1 MKKLLAIA
9 MCLALMVTSFVTASA
24 DVDAT
29 ITIATVE
36 GPIAAGEEVA
46 LSVNITE
53 WANAYATIEFT
64 LEYDEALLELDA
76 VEASED
82 DFGGAMA
89 AYNDGKFALVCNP
102 TSDRQ
107 AKKLLGGEVCVIYFY
122 AATDINESTVVEF
135 AEISVKG
142 YAQGKTDNWTETQY
156 IDLEE
161 VNGGVHVDIDEHE
174 CTPAGDIQHDETDH
188 WYNCASVGCGNLV
201 NKAPHEGGEATCTA
215 KANCSV
221 CGAEYGAIDATNH
234 AGETEVRDA
243 VTADC
248 GNDGYTGDTYC
259 EDCGVKIANGT
270 AIHATGAQTGGT
282 ATCIQMAECAVCGM
296 QYGEADANNH
306 SDYETEVRGATDSYT
321 GDTYCLACD
330 KMIAQGQAIDPTTGS
345 AIVSN
350 ATAKSGDEFTV
361 TVSMGANTKL
371 AAYGA
376 TLVFDESKLELV
388 TMTPGT
394 FCAAVNPATKKAT
407 GFGFADVT
415 SGTFFTATFK
425 AINDFYGE
433 TQVTVE
439 FDANATSNAAQNKIT
454 MITTPGVITIE
465 CAHKG
470 GEATCKD
477 KAVCEICGESY
488 GDLNAENHKGETEV
502 RDAVPASCYENGYT
516 GDTYCKDCDAK
527 IADGRVIPATEQHI
541 PEADLDYDETDHWYN
556 CETIGC
562 GNQISKAPHE
572 GGEATCNAKAECT
585 VCGAEY
591 GEFAADNHKGETE
604 VRDAKTNDC
613 RNDGYTGDTYCKDC
627 GVMIEE
633 GEVIPATGAH
643 TGGEAT
649 CNAKAEC
656 DVCGQEYGDV
666 DADNHVGETEVRDAK
681 EANCME
687 EGYTGDTYCL
697 DCDGLL
703 EEGEV
708 IPVNAQN
715 HKGPANDEYG
725 YDAENHWFTCECG
738 AEVDKEAHKG
748 GEATCQDKAKCDVC
762 GQKYG
767 EIDPEGHFGGEATCI
782 EKALCDGC
790 GAEYGELNLNNHK
803 NTEKRGN
810 DTYCKDCDKL
820 VEKGEIEK
828 EEETTKPTTPPTGDA
843 SNVAVAGALCL
854 AAVAAAFV
862 LNKKRG

>member
-82 DFGGAMA
+82 DFGGAMV
-89 AYNDGKFALVCNP
+89 AYNDGKFALICNP
-102 TSDRQ
+102 TTDRQ
-107 AKKLLGGEVCVIYFY
+107 ANKLLGGEVCVIYFY

-142 YAQGKTDNWTETQY
+142 YAQGKTDNWTATQ
-156 IDLEE
+156 DLDVEI
-161 VNGGVHVDIDEHE
+161 VNGGIHVEGGVDHD
-174 CTPAGDIQHDETDH
+174 CTPAGEIKYDETNH
-188 WYNCASVGCGNLV
+188 WYECAIGCGNLV
-201 NKAPHEGGEATCTA
+201 NVAPHEGGEATCSA
-215 KANCSV
+215 KAICDV
-221 CGAEYGAIDATNH
+221 CGVEYGEVDANNH
-234 AGETEVRDA
+234 KDTEIVDA
-243 VTADC
+243 SEADC
-248 GNDGYTGDTYC
+248 GNDGYTGDTFCNDC
-259 EDCGVKIANGT
+259 EKVIANGT
-270 AIHATGAQTGGT
+270 DIPATGAHTGGT
-282 ATCIQMAECAVCGM
+282 ATCIQMAECDVCGM
-296 QYGEADANNH
+296 QYGEVDANNH

-330 KMIAQGQAIDPTTGS
+330 KMIAQGEAIDPTTGS

-350 ATAKSGDEFTV
+350 ATAKSGEEFTI
-361 TVSMGANTKL
+361 TVSLGENTRL

-376 TLVFDESKLELV
+376 TLVYDNTKLELV
-388 TMTPGT
+388 SMAKGD
-394 FCAAVNPATKKAT
+394 FCDVVNKDIAFAT
-407 GFGFADVT
+407 GNETNNVT
-415 SGTFFTATFK
+415 SGTLFTATFK
-425 AINDFYGE
+425 AIDDFYGVTE
-433 TQVTVE
+433 VTVE
-439 FDANATSNAAQNKIT
+439 FDPDSTCNEDAIDIEMT
-454 MITTPGVITIE
+454 TTPGVITIE

-488 GDLNAENHKGETEV
+488 GDLNAENHVGETEV
-502 RDAVPASCYENGYT
+502 RDAVPASCYEEGYT
-516 GDTYCKDCDAK
+516 GDTYCLDCDAK

-591 GEFAADNHKGETE
+591 GEFAADNHVGETE

-613 RNDGYTGDTYCKDC
+613 GNDGYTGDTYCLDC
-627 GVMIEE
+627 DGLLEE

-708 IPVNAQN
+708 IPVDAEN
-715 HKGPANDEYG
+715 HKGPADDEYG
-725 YDAENHWFTCECG
+725 SDEEYHWFTCECG

-748 GEATCQDKAKCDVC
+748 GEATCVAKAECDVC
-762 GQKYG
+762 GQEYG
-767 EIDPEGHFGGEATCI
+767 DVNADNHFGGEATCI

-810 DTYCKDCDKL
+810 DTYCKDCDEL